1 MNTEQLLDVVKD
13 GEKFKS
19 KLAELAKAE
28 DSAKAAN
35 EKARAAQKEMA
46 QAVDAGRAELEVV
59 KQDIRRREEAAMKPV
74 TDAQNALAK
83 REAKLNQDI
92 QKFEQAAERLKN
104 GQARL
109 KSDKEAVKADHVA
122 FQARVEAFEKAVK
135 QLAERA

>member
-19 KLAELAKAE
+19 RLAELAKAE
-28 DSAKAAN
+28 ESAKAAN

-104 GQARL
+104 GQAHL

-122 FQARVEAFEKAVK
+122 FRARVDAFEKAVK